1 MQKNIPTKFVIP
13 LVLLIPLL
21 SMLFF
26 EIGKDMGYKKGH
38 QIGVE
43 EGEAEGFTLGYD
55 NAMLDARELIYLA
68 HKGAYGLFVDEEQ
81 QTYLPYQYVINRLHR
96 KKYKAP
102 IDSLVDTLNTAIL
115 KSLVNFEDFSKRES
129 DSLIAA
135 YEGIHDAL
143 AKRVEQDFTP
153 LTNLLDKNI
162 STRKTTSQFMNSIS
176 QNTCDL
182 VALLNPLQKRKLAN
196 SLIKAGKIV
205 VRKSEM
211 RLDSD
216 TEITDKLLDDIGSD
230 ICNIITKNSF
240 STVDELFDE
249 YATVTDFTENISI
262 SKHHRELVKKLL
274 TVEDEVTINVKET
287 FKRDV
292 MGFDALAFD
301 ANIDFN
307 VNAKVGAGVDLDDYF
322 KASVIQE
329 QQQDSTIENYI
340 VISVAPPKVLTTDID
355 FNVKSVNEFFSKS
368 LEGDEITALIKEGKK
383 MAVEKAI
390 AEGILEQAEK
400 STQLV
405 FEQLYFPL
413 LMNTDKFKLVVRY
426 KRDKIGQEGTQPEIG
441 EKY

>member
-1 MQKNIPTKFVIP
+1 
-13 LVLLIPLL
+13 
-21 SMLFF
+21 
-26 EIGKDMGYKKGH
+26 
-38 QIGVE
+38 
-43 EGEAEGFTLGYD
+43 
-55 NAMLDARELIYLA
+55 
-68 HKGAYGLFVDEEQ
+68 
-81 QTYLPYQYVINRLHR
+81 
-96 KKYKAP
+96 
-102 IDSLVDTLNTAIL
+102 
-115 KSLVNFEDFSKRES
+115 
-129 DSLIAA
+129 
-135 YEGIHDAL
+135 
-143 AKRVEQDFTP
+143 
-153 LTNLLDKNI
+153 
-162 STRKTTSQFMNSIS
+162 MNSIS
-176 QNTCDL
+176 QNTCEL
-182 VALLNPLQKRKLAN
+182 VSLLNPLQKRKLAN

-216 TEITDKLLDDIGSD
+216 TEITNKLLDDIAGD

-240 STVDELFDE
+240 ATVDELFDE

-274 TVEDEVTINVKET
+274 TVEDEVSINVKET

-329 QQQDSTIENYI
+329 QQQDSTVENYI

-383 MAVEKAI
+383 MAVTKAI
-390 AEGILEQAEK
+390 GEGILEQAEK

-426 KRDKIGQEGTQPEIG
+426 KKDKIGREGTQPEIG